1 MSSSVGMI
9 LANIWKNKK
18 CSKLQPVIAIIVPNF
33 VSFSINRTIVMTITI
48 IVEEK
53 IYIAIIKIII
63 TIVLVIIVL
72 L

>member
-1 MSSSVGMI
+1 MFQTTTSYSNNST
-9 LANIWKNKK
+9 KK
-18 CSKLQPVIAIIVPNF
+18 L
-33 VSFSINRTIVMTITI
+33 VSFSINRTIIMTITI

-53 IYIAIIKIII
+53 IYIAIIKIIL